1 MIEGTLIAE
10 SLRIGTVLADLRLTV
25 RKISRYRAGGT
36 TPDQP
41 DIWTTLE
48 FEAEEARAEELAQ
61 AFAAALDQP
70 GWYVNFESRRE
81 LRGVPRPGLPLP
93 PGLTERVRARPGRG
107 CR

>member
-10 SLRIGTVLADLRLTV
+10 SLRIGTALADLRLTV

-41 DIWTTLE
+41 DICTTLE

-61 AFAAALDQP
+61 AFAADRSAR
-70 GWYVNFESRRE
+70 GRRE
-81 LRGVPRPGLPLP
+81 
-93 PGLTERVRARPGRG
+93 ARQG
-107 CR
+107 